1 MKKEKRSFNK
11 EFKLMAVELC
21 QSGKSTKEVADDLGV
36 RRELVARWKRES
48 SKYKEGSFSGH
59 GKVNMT
65 DEQKENT
72 RLQKALKEAQ
82 IECEILKKAVGIFS
96 KSGVKNMSL

>member
-1 MKKEKRSFNK
+1 
-11 EFKLMAVELC
+11 
-21 QSGKSTKEVADDLGV
+21 
-36 RRELVARWKRES
+36 
-48 SKYKEGSFSGH
+48 
-59 GKVNMT
+59 MT